1 MSIVKE
7 QIPANDMT
15 VSDLFEEWL
24 ASKAIR
30 SDTANGYRVKYIRYI
45 EGILGDVRVN
55 DITAEKWKDF
65 ETEIS
70 KRSDSRGN
78 PLTLTGIRSLFQ
90 ILHSMFT
97 YGTKKYGLNDPM
109 GDGILPEEKS
119 SSETVFSPQEVEKL
133 RNSLKPYN
141 VNHLGIM
148 ICIYTGIQI
157 GELCGAKW
165 GDFDTDK
172 SLLKVRRSLV
182 REPTKKDKHKT
193 ELKLTDLRN
202 KRTFRDVHIPDWI
215 NDQII
220 LIKRMHSD
228 DDMFI
233 EGKNG
238 RCEPVNFVNYVYA
251 GFLDRAGVK
260 FRSFTAT
267 RNTYIKVSIEN
278 GMSPEK
284 LSRLLGEPSEEYT
297 REKYYDKSK

>member
-7 QIPANDMT
+7 QMQLNDIT

-24 ASKAIR
+24 ASKSIR
-30 SDTANGYRVKYIRYI
+30 SDTANSYRVKYIRYL
-45 EGILGDVRVN
+45 EGILGSVRVN
-55 DITAEKWKDF
+55 DITADKWKDF

-70 KRSDSRGN
+70 KGSDSRGN
-78 PLTLTGIRSLFQ
+78 PLTLTGIRSLYQ
-90 ILHSMFT
+90 MLHSVFA
-97 YGTKKYGLNDPM
+97 YGKKKYGMNDPM
-109 GDGILPEEKS
+109 GEGFLPEEKY
-119 SSETVFSPQEVEKL
+119 SSEAVFSPLEVENL
-133 RNSLKPYN
+133 RNSVKPYN
-141 VNHLGIM
+141 VHHLGIM

-182 REPTKKDKHKT
+182 REPTKKDKNRT

-202 KRTFRDVHIPDWI
+202 KRTYRDVHIPDLI
-215 NDQII
+215 NDQLI

-238 RCEPVNFVNYVYA
+238 RCEPVNFVNFCYA
-251 GFLDRAGVK
+251 GFLDKAGVK

-267 RNTYIKVSIEN
+267 RNTFIKLSIEN
-278 GMSPEK
+278 GMSPEE

-297 REKYYDKSK
+297 RNKYYDEAK